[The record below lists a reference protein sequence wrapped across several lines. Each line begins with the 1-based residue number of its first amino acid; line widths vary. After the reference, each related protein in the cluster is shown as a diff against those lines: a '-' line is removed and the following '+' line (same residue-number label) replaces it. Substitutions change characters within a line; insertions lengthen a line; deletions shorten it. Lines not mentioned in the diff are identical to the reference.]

1 MKKYGVKHV
10 SATYFPWLNPVR
22 KISKNNK
29 SQLLLIGG
37 VLTTI
42 LILSMA
48 MISISIPDITKPVY
62 KKDFI
67 LYEYTNV
74 REEFGVLL
82 KGNLKKV
89 VDNIIDKDSFID
101 YGEAHFTETK
111 DMFIFIEKSHGNYFN
126 AEYDPDDPLFFSSGP
141 PKTVEI
147 TLTLKNEKEIIS
159 EVVTYEIEWF
169 FL

>member
-10 SATYFPWLNPVR
+10 SATYFPWLSPVR

-67 LYEYTNV
+67 QYEYTNV
-74 REEFGVLL
+74 REEFGILL

-89 VDNIIDKDSFID
+89 ITNIVDNDTFDEF
-101 YGEAHFTETK
+101 GNPHFNETK
-111 DMFIFIEKSHGNYFN
+111 EMFIFIEKSHGNYFN
-126 AEYDPDDPLFFSSGP
+126 AEHIADSLYVYGP
-141 PKTVEI
+141 TKTLQI
-147 TLTLKNEKEIIS
+147 KLILINEKETIS
-159 EVVTYEIEWF
+159 EVVTYEIE
-169 FL
+169 

>member
-1 MKKYGVKHV
+1 MKKYDVKNV
-10 SATYFPWLNPVR
+10 SATYFPRLSPIR

-67 LYEYTNV
+67 QYEYTNV
-74 REEFGVLL
+74 REEFGILL

-89 VDNIIDKDSFID
+89 INDIDSEATFNDFGNLHFI
-101 YGEAHFTETK
+101 ETK
-111 DMFIFIEKSHGNYFN
+111 EMFVFIEKSHNNYFN
-126 AEYDPDDPLFFSSGP
+126 AEYIAGTYISGP

-147 TLTLKNEKEIIS
+147 KLTLKNEKEIIS
-159 EVVTYEIEWF
+159 EVVTYEIE
-169 FL
+169 

>member
-10 SATYFPWLNPVR
+10 SATYFPWLSPVR

-67 LYEYTNV
+67 QYEYTNV
-74 REEFGVLL
+74 REEFGILL

-89 VDNIIDKDSFID
+89 IDDIDGDAKFDD
-101 YGEAHFTETK
+101 YGILHFDETK
-111 DMFIFIEKSHGNYFN
+111 EMFIFIEKSHGNYFN
-126 AEYDPDDPLFFSSGP
+126 AEYRDYVDSSS
-141 PKTVEI
+141 PKAVEI
-147 TLTLKNEKEIIS
+147 KLTLKNEKDIIS
-159 EVVTYEIEWF
+159 EVVTYEIE
-169 FL
+169 